1 VSRAYNE
8 LSRRTPTGRAAVTI
22 RTTWPLLLLVA
33 TAAPAA
39 AQVERVWLTHRTA
52 DASKLVVN
60 WTTRTPGDSVVR

>member
-1 VSRAYNE
+1 M
-8 LSRRTPTGRAAVTI
+8 TI